1 MNHNAKGLVLR
12 SMKKCKRWV
21 ANSTVLSVAIAL
33 GHPLASIAQLPNFP
47 PPAPET
53 PLSPPQPLNQP
64 FLPPQI
70 ETVPFTEPPDFVSPS
85 PETPLDNV
93 YLLGGGDRL
102 SIDIF
107 EVPQYSGVYQVP
119 VDGVI
124 YFPLIGGVQVGGL
137 TIQQASEAISA
148 QYSEFLKRPLVTIRL
163 LNTRPLNIFVSGEVA
178 NAGTFTI
185 DLIGGAG
192 DNPGVQ
198 FPTLGQALKEAG
210 GVILTADLSSIEVT
224 RRLARG
230 DTATYTVD
238 LEQIL
243 QNGAQGQN
251 LALRDGDSIY
261 VPAATDTDLRNLRR
275 LATLDFA
282 ADTAAG
288 RTVSV
293 VGEVNRP
300 GSYYIQLS
308 SPGVQSTLPTVTRA
322 LEEAGGITSLADVQN
337 VQIRRPT
344 KSGTEQLIAINLWE
358 LLQTGDIT
366 QDTVLQDGDT
376 IIIPENNEIST
387 AEATEL
393 ATARFSP
400 DAIQVS
406 VIGEVDDPGLVNL
419 PPNTPMNQA
428 LMTAGG
434 FEGARADSDVV
445 RLIRLNPDGSVVSRE
460 VPFDITQGINEQS
473 NPLLRNND
481 IIVVGRN
488 RGTEFNDTL
497 NNLLSSGASALAWF
511 SVPNRIFGIL
521 EVLGILDLTD
531 D

>member
-1 MNHNAKGLVLR
+1 
-12 SMKKCKRWV
+12 
-21 ANSTVLSVAIAL
+21 
-33 GHPLASIAQLPNFP
+33 
-47 PPAPET
+47 
-53 PLSPPQPLNQP
+53 
-64 FLPPQI
+64 
-70 ETVPFTEPPDFVSPS
+70 
-85 PETPLDNV
+85 
-93 YLLGGGDRL
+93 
-102 SIDIF
+102 
-107 EVPQYSGVYQVP
+107 
-119 VDGVI
+119 
-124 YFPLIGGVQVGGL
+124 
-137 TIQQASEAISA
+137 
-148 QYSEFLKRPLVTIRL
+148 
-163 LNTRPLNIFVSGEVA
+163 
-178 NAGTFTI
+178 
-185 DLIGGAG
+185 
-192 DNPGVQ
+192 
-198 FPTLGQALKEAG
+198 
-210 GVILTADLSSIEVT
+210 
-224 RRLARG
+224 
-230 DTATYTVD
+230 
-238 LEQIL
+238 
-243 QNGAQGQN
+243 
-251 LALRDGDSIY
+251 
-261 VPAATDTDLRNLRR
+261 LRNLRR

-288 RTVSV
+288 RTISV

-322 LEEAGGITSLADVQN
+322 LEEAGGITPLADVQN

-488 RGTEFNDTL
+488 RGTQFNDTL
-497 NNLLSSGASALAWF
+497 NNLLSGGANALSWF
-511 SVPNRIFGIL
+511 SVPSRIFGIL
-521 EVLGILDLTD
+521 EVLGILDLD
-531 D
+531 DD

>member
-1 MNHNAKGLVLR
+1 MEKL
-12 SMKKCKRWV
+12 KQPV
-21 ANSTVLSVAIAL
+21 ASLTVLSVAIAL
-33 GHPLASIAQLPNFP
+33 GQPVPSFAQLPTLGSPSPNTIT
-47 PPAPET
+47 PAPA
-53 PLSPPQPLNQP
+53 LNQP
-64 FLPPQI
+64 YLPP
-70 ETVPFTEPPDFVSPS
+70 TEEALPLTAPPDFVNPA
-85 PETPLDNV
+85 PGAPLDSV

-102 SIDIF
+102 SVDIF

-119 VDGVI
+119 VDGII
-124 YFPLIGGVQVGGL
+124 YFPLIGAVRVGGL
-137 TIQQASEAISA
+137 TIQQASEAISQ
-148 QYSEFLKRPLVTIRL
+148 QYNAYLKRPLVTIRL

-198 FPTLGQALKEAG
+198 FPTLGQALKQAG
-210 GVILTADLSSIEVT
+210 GVTLAADLSNIEIT
-224 RRLARG
+224 RRLAG
-230 DTATYTVD
+230 GGTTTYLVN

-243 QNGAQGQN
+243 QTGAQGQD
-251 LALRDGDSIY
+251 LAIRDGDSIY
-261 VPAATDTDLRNLRR
+261 VPAATEVDLRQLRQ

-288 RTVSV
+288 RTISV

-308 SPGVQSTLPTVTRA
+308 SPGVQSTLPTVSRA
-322 LEEAGGITSLADVQN
+322 LQEAGGITPLADVRN
-337 VQIRRPT
+337 VQIRRQT
-344 KSGTEQLIAINLWE
+344 KGGTEQLIAINLWE
-358 LLQTGDIT
+358 LLQTGDIS

-376 IIIPENNEIST
+376 IIIPE
-387 AEATEL
+387 AEDLSAAESTEL

-434 FEGARADSDVV
+434 FDGTRADNDIV

-460 VPFDITQGINEQS
+460 VPVDITQGINEQS

-481 IIVVGRN
+481 IIVVSRN
-488 RGTEFNDTL
+488 RGTAITDTL

-511 SVPNRIFGIL
+511 SIPSRIFGIL
-521 EVLGILDLTD
+521 DVLGIMDLDGNGD
-531 D
+531 

>member
-1 MNHNAKGLVLR
+1 
-12 SMKKCKRWV
+12 MKKYKTGIAR
-21 ANSTVLSVAIAL
+21 NTILSIAIAW
-33 GHPLASIAQLPNFP
+33 GSPLPSLAQLPNFP
-47 PPAPET
+47 PPASQI

-64 FLPPQI
+64 FLPPEI
-70 ETVPFTEPPDFVSPS
+70 ETAPFTAPPDFVAP
-85 PETPLDNV
+85 PAGTPLEDV

-119 VDGVI
+119 VDGII

-148 QYSEFLKRPLVTIRL
+148 QYSQFLKRPLVTIRL

-210 GVILTADLSSIEVT
+210 GVTLAADLSQIEIT
-224 RRLARG
+224 RRLTG
-230 DTATYTVD
+230 GETATYTVN

-243 QNGAQGQN
+243 QNGAQGQD
-251 LALRDGDSIY
+251 LALRDGDSIFI
-261 VPAATDTDLRNLRR
+261 PAATEVDLRMLRR
-275 LATLDFA
+275 LANLDFA

-308 SPGVQSTLPTVTRA
+308 SPGVQSSLPTVTRA
-322 LEEAGGITSLADVQN
+322 LQEAEGITPLADVRN
-337 VQIRRPT
+337 VQIRRQT

-358 LLQTGDIT
+358 LLQTGDVS

-376 IIIPENNEIST
+376 IIIPETDDLSA

-400 DAIQVS
+400 DTIQVS

-419 PPNTPMNQA
+419 PPNTPLNQA

-460 VPFDITQGINEQS
+460 VPFDITQGVNEQS
-473 NPLLRNND
+473 NPLLRDND
-481 IIVVGRN
+481 ILVVGRN
-488 RGTEFNDTL
+488 RGTQFNDTL
-497 NNLLSSGASALAWF
+497 NNLLSAGTNALAWF
-511 SVPNRIFGIL
+511 SVPSRIFGIL
-521 EVLGILDLTD
+521 EVLGIVDFTD
-531 D
+531 